1 MPKVIKFLQTDLEET
16 ATLGY
21 IIKLLTIYPQLDS
34 FMRLSK
40 VTDHVAY
47 QIQIQ
52 KFKQNLIHFQ
62 EAASKTIYTNKVI
75 GDSEFFYGQILFCYY
90 PILVNHIWKDHK
102 LGIGIFTL

>member
-21 IIKLLTIYPQLDS
+21 IIKLLTIYLQLDS
-34 FMRLSK
+34 FMQLSK

-52 KFKQNLIHFQ
+52 KFKQNLIHF
-62 EAASKTIYTNKVI
+62 
-75 GDSEFFYGQILFCYY
+75 
-90 PILVNHIWKDHK
+90 
-102 LGIGIFTL
+102 

>member
-52 KFKQNLIHFQ
+52 KFK
-62 EAASKTIYTNKVI
+62 
-75 GDSEFFYGQILFCYY
+75 
-90 PILVNHIWKDHK
+90 
-102 LGIGIFTL
+102 